1 MRKAGQTAGE
11 ACARGTRAHVL
22 REHTFY
28 YAESI
33 IKGDLPSMEHPFF
46 SLRAGDTRVR
56 EYKYGEAQI
65 SIKPGAGGCATIHD
79 KDIWFYCIGKVI
91 ESLNKGEKTGRT
103 VRFTAYDFLAKTRRG
118 VSGDSYKRLAE
129 ALGRLRG
136 TSIETNI
143 ETAGLRERA
152 GFGLIDDW
160 RIVEKDNDERM
171 IALEVT
177 LPRWLFRAIKDGKVL
192 TVNPGYFC
200 LRSALARRLYEL
212 ARKHCGR
219 QLKWKVSV
227 QVLWLKSG
235 SADVLRNF
243 RNSIKLLCRKNNL
256 PDYRLSYDPEEDSVT
271 FSAR

>member
-1 MRKAGQTAGE
+1 
-11 ACARGTRAHVL
+11 
-22 REHTFY
+22 
-28 YAESI
+28 
-33 IKGDLPSMEHPFF
+33 MEHPFIA
-46 SLRAGDTRVR
+46 LRAGNKKVR

-79 KDIWFYCIGKVI
+79 KDIWFYCIGLVVNL
-91 ESLNKGEKTGRT
+91 LNRGEKTSRT
-103 VRFTAYDFLAKTRRG
+103 IRFTAYDFLAKTRRG

-177 LPRWLFRAIKDGKVL
+177 LPRWLFRAIEDGKVL

-212 ARKHCGR
+212 ARKHCGK
-219 QLKWKVSV
+219 QPKWTASV
-227 QVLWLKSG
+227 KVLWLKSG
-235 SADVLRNF
+235 STAAVREF
-243 RNSIKLLCRKNNL
+243 RRQIRALARSNDL